1 MIQVLLIAIGGAI
14 GAALRYA
21 VGRVASKTT
30 GSSAALTGTLFSN
43 LIGCFFV
50 GIVLAWT
57 VNNTTLSQEVILF
70 LTVGILGSLT
80 TFSTFALESYQLL
93 DRGDSTKLMLYLFLQ
108 VVIAFLLTAG
118 GFALYQIILGG

>member
-1 MIQVLLIAIGGAI
+1 
-14 GAALRYA
+14 
-21 VGRVASKTT
+21 
-30 GSSAALTGTLFSN
+30 
-43 LIGCFFV
+43 
-50 GIVLAWT
+50 
-57 VNNTTLSQEVILF
+57 
-70 LTVGILGSLT
+70 LT